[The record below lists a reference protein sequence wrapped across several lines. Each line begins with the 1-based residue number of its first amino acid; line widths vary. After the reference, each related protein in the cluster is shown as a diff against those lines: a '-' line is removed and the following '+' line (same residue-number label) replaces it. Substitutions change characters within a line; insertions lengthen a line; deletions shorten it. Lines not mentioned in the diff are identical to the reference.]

1 MDAARTR
8 TRLPSRANLPKR
20 GGQAYGPRMRFKVL
34 GPLEAVGDDGPVTL
48 GGPKQRTVLAH
59 LLVRV
64 NELVPADTLIDQV
77 WGDEP
82 PEAARGTLHS
92 YISHLRKAL
101 GAERIEGRAPGY
113 VLHAADEEL
122 DAARFEHLLHEAR
135 LANGSPARAG
145 AILREA
151 LALWTGPAFADLA
164 TEASLAAE
172 IARLSEL
179 RVQALEDRIA
189 ADIVQGRHGEVIGE
203 LEALTRELPIRERLW
218 ELLMLALYRSR
229 RPADALAAFERA
241 RDGLAHEL
249 GVDPAPDLRRLHER
263 ILREDPDLDLEGE
276 PLRGYRLL
284 DQVGE
289 GAFGV
294 VYRAIQPQVGRE
306 VAIKAVHPELANH
319 PDFVR
324 RFDHEAQIV
333 ARLEHPHVVPL
344 YDYWREPSA
353 AYLVMRFLRGGSVE
367 DLLEAGPLD
376 PTRVVSITEQI
387 ASALGAAH
395 RQGVVHRDVKPGN
408 VLLDEEGNAYLTDF
422 GVALD
427 AGSPERS
434 TGTMMRGTPA
444 YLSPE
449 QIRLQPAGP
458 QSDVYALGIV
468 VFEMLTG
475 EHPFPE
481 TSLTALLDH
490 HVRDAL
496 PSVRTLRP
504 ELPGGADEVIRRA
517 TAKDAGD
524 RFSDITMISAEL
536 RAALEGT
543 HVALGPT
550 GPIRNPYKGLRA
562 FLEADAVDF
571 FGREAVTKR
580 LLESLADDDPAARF
594 LAVVGPSGSGK
605 SSVVRAGLLP
615 ALRRGAIPG
624 SERWYVIEVVP
635 GQRPFREIE
644 TALMGIAVSP
654 PPSLMEELELDE
666 LGLVRAVARV
676 LPDPDAELLIILD
689 QLEEAFTLVEDEAHR
704 ARFLAS
710 VRAAVLEPSSR
721 VRVVATLRADFY
733 DAPLS
738 VPGFGDLLAART
750 EAITPMAPEELER
763 AIVAPA
769 DNAGLVVEP
778 RLLAEM
784 IADVADRPGALPL
797 LQYALTELA
806 ERADD
811 RVLSLDAYRRIGRV
825 SGALA
830 KRAEQLFEPMN
841 GTGRDACRQLF
852 LRLVNLGE
860 GAEDTRRRVRRSEL
874 LTLAD
879 ARAMEGVID
888 TFGRHRLLSFD
899 RDPDTREPT
908 VEIAHEALLREWSRF
923 RDWIDASSEGLRLR
937 ARISAA
943 TTEWLQAEQGHGYLL
958 TGARLAQAEEAT
970 TRDAIRLTE
979 TEREYLDASLARR
992 DAEAAAERMR
1002 HAREL
1007 TLERRA
1013 RTRLRGLV
1021 AILAAGL
1028 LVAASL
1034 TAVAVNGSREAERL
1048 RDESLAVALT
1058 STSVASLET
1067 DSDLSLLL
1075 ALSAIEAVPAGE
1087 RVPAETVE
1095 ALHWAMQEAG
1105 VEYTAEGPIAI
1116 VAGPLGTRGIVDA
1129 PLSKLVES
1137 AATYLHSL
1145 TPQECPRYEPL
1156 DVSCS
1161 STLPKI
1167 TDDFVAEPVR
1177 ARDPVDPQ
1185 QPLAGTQVTVFTPYV
1200 DPWQGHFE
1208 DEMRAFTA
1216 ETGIAVRAIS
1226 GSEDFEPWL
1235 RERVAA
1241 GDVPDLALFP
1251 QPGSI
1256 ASLAREGQLV
1266 DLGPPLDPDRLAAD
1280 QSPYLVSLGTIGDD
1294 GSWPARDGRLYGAF
1308 SDLNVK
1314 SLIYYLPPDM
1324 RAAGYRVP
1332 TTWADLIALSD
1343 RLVDDGRTPWCV
1355 GFESGGA
1362 DGWPGTDWIE
1372 NLVLR
1377 GAGPA
1382 AYDRWTFH
1390 QTRFDAPPI
1399 RVAFERLGEVLFGEG
1414 YVYGGTEGAL
1424 STSFLASQDP
1434 MVDRDPP
1441 GCWFQQGA
1449 SFVGKLFPEG
1459 TVGKEVGI
1467 LPFPTLD
1474 ERFGDAV
1481 LGAGTMVGAFSD
1493 RPEVQELVRFMLSPE
1508 YGATWAA
1515 AGDGWMSANRRFDLE
1530 IYPWFERSQAE
1541 LIGKALE
1548 VDAFRFDASDLMPPE
1563 IGQGMFWESMMRY
1576 LEQGPG
1582 SLDAI
1587 LAELETAWPED
1598 G

>member
-1 MDAARTR
+1 MDAPRTR
-8 TRLPSRANLPKR
+8 TSLPSRTNLPKR
-20 GGQAYGPRMRFKVL
+20 GGRAYGPRMRFKVL

-48 GGPKQRTVLAH
+48 GGPRQRTVLAH

-135 LANGSPARAG
+135 LANGSPARAS

-164 TEASLAAE
+164 TEASLAAG

-179 RVQALEDRIA
+179 RVQALEERIA
-189 ADIVQGRHGEVIGE
+189 ADIAQGRHGEVIGE
-203 LEALTRELPIRERLW
+203 LEALTRELPLRERLW
-218 ELLMLALYRSR
+218 ELLMLALFRSR

-241 RDGLAHEL
+241 RDGLAREL
-249 GVDPAPDLRRLHER
+249 GVDPSPDLRRLHER

-344 YDYWREPSA
+344 YDYWREPNA

-376 PTRVVSITEQI
+376 TTRVVSITEQI

-434 TGTMMRGTPA
+434 SGTMMRGTPA

-490 HVRDAL
+490 HMRDPL
-496 PSVRTLRP
+496 PSVRTYGP
-504 ELPGGADEVIRRA
+504 ELPGGVDEVIRRA

-543 HVALGPT
+543 RVALESA

-562 FLEADAVDF
+562 FLEADAADF

-580 LLESLADDDPAARF
+580 LIRSLAEDDPAARF

-605 SSVVRAGLLP
+605 SSLVRAGLVP

-624 SERWYVIEVVP
+624 SERWYVIDVLP
-635 GQRPFREIE
+635 GLHPFREIE
-644 TALMGIAVSP
+644 TALMSVAVEP
-654 PPSLMEELELDE
+654 PPSLMEELERDE
-666 LGLVRAVARV
+666 LGIVRAVDRV
-676 LPDPDAELLIILD
+676 LLDPEAELVIVLD
-689 QLEEAFTLVEDEAHR
+689 QLEEVFTMIEDDSER

-710 VRAAVLEPSSR
+710 IEAAALQPNSR
-721 VRVVATLRADFY
+721 VRMIATLRADFY

-750 EAITPMAPEELER
+750 EAVTPMTPEELER

-769 DNAGLVVEP
+769 DQAGLVVEP

-806 ERADD
+806 ERAEG
-811 RVLSLDAYRRIGRV
+811 RTLTLDSYRRIGRV

-830 KRAEQLFEPMN
+830 RRAEQLFEAMSEQA
-841 GTGRDACRQLF
+841 RDACRQLF
-852 LRLVNLGE
+852 LRLVTLGE
-860 GAEDTRRRVRRSEL
+860 GVEDTRRRVRRSEL
-874 LTLAD
+874 ATLAD
-879 ARAMEGVID
+879 PQTMEAVIE
-888 TFGRHRLLSFD
+888 TYGRHRLLSFD

-908 VEIAHEALLREWSRF
+908 VEIAHEALLREWARL
-923 RDWIDASSEGLRLR
+923 RAWIDDVREHLRQR
-937 ARISAA
+937 ARISSA
-943 TTEWLQAEQGHGYLL
+943 TTEWAQADRSQDYLMS
-958 TGARLAQAEEAT
+958 GIRLAHAEEAT
-970 TRDAIRLTE
+970 QDGAIRLTDD
-979 TEREYLDASLARR
+979 EREFLDASVGHR

-1002 HAREL
+1002 QAREL
-1007 TLERRA
+1007 GLERRA
-1013 RTRLRGLV
+1013 RTRLTGLV
-1021 AILAAGL
+1021 AVLAVGL

-1034 TAVAVNGSREAERL
+1034 TAVAVNRSREAQRRTVETI
-1048 RDESLAVALT
+1048 VGALT
-1058 STSVASLET
+1058 STSVASL
-1067 DSDLSLLL
+1067 DSDPKVSLLL
-1075 ALSAIEAVPAGE
+1075 ALNAIDAVPTGE
-1087 RVPAETVE
+1087 PVPAATIE
-1095 ALHWAMQEAG
+1095 ALHWAMQESG
-1105 VEYTAEGPIAI
+1105 IEYPVVDGKVAVVPGP
-1116 VAGPLGTRGIVDA
+1116 GGYRGIFDLPVADLA
-1129 PLSKLVES
+1129 NLALRHLDSRVAARACERFFDEASSCPGLPDRFGPGLAS
-1137 AATYLHSL
+1137 ASL
-1145 TPQECPRYEPL
+1145 RNAR
-1156 DVSCS
+1156 
-1161 STLPKI
+1161 
-1167 TDDFVAEPVR
+1167 TD
-1177 ARDPVDPQ
+1177 
-1185 QPLAGTQVTVFTPYV
+1185 QPLAGTSVSV
-1200 DPWQGHFE
+1200 
-1208 DEMRAFTA
+1208 MA
-1216 ETGIAVRAIS
+1216 EADDGLWRELGRLSEATGIDVQALPTDSEQLKSDPPDIALVAQPGWVPYLAGRGQLMDLGAYLDPVRLRS
-1226 GSEDFEPWL
+1226 DFGAYL
-1235 RERVAA
+1235 LSMGTVAA
-1241 GDVPDLALFP
+1241 
-1251 QPGSI
+1251 
-1256 ASLAREGQLV
+1256 
-1266 DLGPPLDPDRLAAD
+1266 
-1280 QSPYLVSLGTIGDD
+1280 D
-1294 GSWPARDGRLYGAF
+1294 GSWPSREGTLYGLPNHV
-1308 SDLNVK
+1308 SLK
-1314 SLIYYLPPDM
+1314 SLIWYPVPEFE
-1324 RAAGYRVP
+1324 RAGYTIP
-1332 TTWADLIALSD
+1332 ETWDQLVALTD
-1343 RLVDDGRTPWCV
+1343 RMVADGRTPWCM
-1355 GFESGGA
+1355 GLESGGA
-1362 DGWPGTDWIE
+1362 DGWPATDWIE
-1372 NLVLR
+1372 NLLL
-1377 GAGPA
+1377 GEAGPDV
-1382 AYDRWTFH
+1382 YDAWTFH
-1390 QTRFDAPPI
+1390 EIPFDHPTV
-1399 RVAFERLGEVLFGEG
+1399 RRAFERLGEIVFGEG
-1414 YVYGGTEGAL
+1414 RLYQGIQGSIVTNW
-1424 STSFLASQDP
+1424 ASAQVP
-1434 MVDRDPP
+1434 MVEGDPP
-1441 GCWFQQGA
+1441 GCWLHHFPSFA
-1449 SFVGKLFPEG
+1449 SLYLPEG
-1459 TVGKEVGI
+1459 SVGTTTDAFRLPSLSAANDDVVVGGLGTV
-1467 LPFPTLD
+1467 
-1474 ERFGDAV
+1474 
-1481 LGAGTMVGAFSD
+1481 MVFAD
-1493 RPEVQELVRFMLSPE
+1493 RPEVREVVRFLVSPAFGQDWFTSGE
-1508 YGATWAA
+1508 GNF
-1515 AGDGWMSANRRFDLE
+1515 SAN
-1530 IYPWFERSQAE
+1530 S
-1541 LIGKALE
+1541 
-1548 VDAFRFDASDLMPPE
+1548 RFDASSYDPVWRRQADNLRAALDADTFRVDGSDLMPPE
-1563 IGQGMFWESMMRY
+1563 VGTDPFWQAMIRY
-1576 LEQGPG
+1576 LDEGPQ

-1587 LAELETAWPED
+1587 LTELEASWPDD

>member
-1 MDAARTR
+1 MDVPRTR
-8 TRLPSRANLPKR
+8 TSLPSRANLSKR
-20 GGQAYGPRMRFKVL
+20 SRRAYVPRMRFKVL

-64 NELVPADTLIDQV
+64 NELVPADNLIDQV

-122 DAARFEHLLHEAR
+122 DAASFEHLLHEAR

-179 RVQALEDRIA
+179 RVQALEERIA
-189 ADIVQGRHGEVIGE
+189 ADIAQGRHGEVIGE
-203 LEALTRELPIRERLW
+203 LEALTRELPLRERLW

-241 RDGLAHEL
+241 RDELAREL
-249 GVDPAPDLRRLHER
+249 GVDPSPDLRRLHER

-344 YDYWREPSA
+344 YDYWREPNA

-434 TGTMMRGTPA
+434 SGTMMRGTPA

-490 HVRDAL
+490 HMRDPL
-496 PSVRTLRP
+496 PSVRTYGP
-504 ELPGGADEVIRRA
+504 ELPSGVDEVIRRA
-517 TAKDAGD
+517 TAKVAGD

-536 RAALEGT
+536 RAALERT
-543 HVALGPT
+543 RVALESA

-562 FLEADAVDF
+562 FLEADAADF

-580 LLESLADDDPAARF
+580 LIRSLAEDDPAARF

-605 SSVVRAGLLP
+605 SSVVRAGLVP

-624 SERWYVIEVVP
+624 SEHWYVIDVLP
-635 GQRPFREIE
+635 GLHPFREIE
-644 TALMGIAVSP
+644 TALMSVAVEP
-654 PPSLMEELELDE
+654 PPSLMEELERDE
-666 LGLVRAVARV
+666 LGIVRAVDHV
-676 LPDPDAELLIILD
+676 LPDREAELVIVLD
-689 QLEEAFTLVEDEAHR
+689 QLEEVFTMIEDDSERAH
-704 ARFLAS
+704 FLAS
-710 VRAAVLEPSSR
+710 IEAAALQPNSR
-721 VRVVATLRADFY
+721 VRMIATLRADFY

-750 EAITPMAPEELER
+750 EAITPMTPEELER
-763 AIVAPA
+763 AIVSPA
-769 DNAGLVVEP
+769 DQAGLVVEP

-806 ERADD
+806 ERADV
-811 RVLSLDAYRRIGRV
+811 RTLTLDAYRRIGRI

-830 KRAEQLFEPMN
+830 RRAERLFEPMN
-841 GTGRDACRQLF
+841 QIGRDTCRQLF
-852 LRLVNLGE
+852 LRLVTLGE
-860 GAEDTRRRVRRSEL
+860 GTEDTRRRVRRSEL
-874 LTLAD
+874 ATLAD
-879 ARAMEGVID
+879 SQTMDTVIE

-908 VEIAHEALLREWSRF
+908 AEIAHEALLREW
-923 RDWIDASSEGLRLR
+923 ARLR
-937 ARISAA
+937 AWIDDAREDLRQRAKISSA
-943 TTEWLQAEQGHGYLL
+943 TGEWILAERSSEYLL
-958 TGARLAQAEEAT
+958 SGIRLAQAEET
-970 TRDAIRLTE
+970 TRGDAVRLTD
-979 TEREYLDASLARR
+979 TEYEFLESSLAHR
-992 DAEAAAERMR
+992 DAEAATERMR
-1002 HAREL
+1002 QAREL
-1007 TLERRA
+1007 GLERRA

-1021 AILAAGL
+1021 AVLTAGL
-1028 LVAASL
+1028 VVAATL
-1034 TAVAVNGSREAERL
+1034 TALAVNRSREASRL
-1048 RDESLAVALT
+1048 RVESLVNNWT
-1058 STSVASLET
+1058 SASVASLTT
-1067 DSDLSLLL
+1067 DPDLSLLL
-1075 ALSAIEAVPAGE
+1075 ALNAVDTVPSGE
-1087 RVPAETVE
+1087 RVPAATVE
-1095 ALHWAMQEAG
+1095 TLHWAAQEAG
-1105 VEYTAEGPIAI
+1105 VEYPVAGGPIKVVASPLGVRGIIDLPFSRLVAAARAHIRSLTAEECSRFES
-1116 VAGPLGTRGIVDA
+1116 LGDA
-1129 PLSKLVES
+1129 CAS
-1137 AATYLHSL
+1137 ANRPTADNLL
-1145 TPQECPRYEPL
+1145 
-1156 DVSCS
+1156 
-1161 STLPKI
+1161 
-1167 TDDFVAEPVR
+1167 AEPVR
-1177 ARDPVDPQ
+1177 ALNRVEPS
-1185 QPLAGTQVTVFTPYV
+1185 QPLAGTTVSIGGLPTDEALAAEIQRWGDNHGIHIVLAEGEVVT
-1200 DPWQGHFE
+1200 
-1208 DEMRAFTA
+1208 
-1216 ETGIAVRAIS
+1216 
-1226 GSEDFEPWL
+1226 SEDGEALSPD
-1235 RERVAA
+1235 VAFLPQP
-1241 GDVPDLALFP
+1241 GSVPDLARDGMLMN
-1251 QPGSI
+1251 
-1256 ASLAREGQLV
+1256 
-1266 DLGPPLDPDRLAAD
+1266 LGTFLDVRRLED
-1280 QSPYLVSLGTIGDD
+1280 DYSPYLLSLGTVGDD
-1294 GSWPARDGRLYGAF
+1294 GSWPSREGRLYGGIPF
-1308 SDLNVK
+1308 VDLK
-1314 SLIYYLPPDM
+1314 SLIWYPARDFEL
-1324 RAAGYRVP
+1324 AGYTIPRSWSDLLSLSARIV
-1332 TTWADLIALSD
+1332 AD
-1343 RLVDDGRTPWCV
+1343 GKTPWCM
-1355 GFESGGA
+1355 GLESDSA
-1362 DGWPGTDWIE
+1362 DGWPATDWIE
-1372 NLVLR
+1372 NLLL
-1377 GAGPA
+1377 GFEGPDV
-1382 AYDRWTFH
+1382 YDRWTFH
-1390 QTRFDAPPI
+1390 EIPFDNPAV
-1399 RVAFERLGEVLFGEG
+1399 RRAFERFGRIVFG
-1414 YVYGGTEGAL
+1414 RGAFQYGLEGAVD
-1424 STSFLASQDP
+1424 THIFQAHIP
-1434 MVDRDPP
+1434 MVEGDPP
-1441 GCWFQQGA
+1441 GCWLYHFPSFFA
-1449 SFVGKLFPEG
+1449 SLPTASVSARTQAFRFPADRANAN
-1459 TVGKEVGI
+1459 I
-1467 LPFPTLD
+1467 M
-1474 ERFGDAV
+1474 
-1481 LGAGTMVGAFSD
+1481 LGAGSIAVALSD
-1493 RPEVQELVRFMLSPE
+1493 RPEVREIMRFLLSPSFGE
-1508 YGATWAA
+1508 ELAA
-1515 AGDGWMSANRRFDLE
+1515 SGGGFFPTNRRFD
-1530 IYPWFERSQAE
+1530 RSTYDPFWRRQA
-1541 LIGKALE
+1541 ALLDTALAA
-1548 VDAFRFDASDLMPPE
+1548 DAFRYDGSDLMPPP
-1563 IGQGMFWESMMRY
+1563 IGDGMFWHAMVRY
-1576 LEQGPG
+1576 LREGPD

-1587 LAELETAWPED
+1587 LSDLDAAWPDD